1 MEEEMERLAQVRIKL
16 GMNPNLADVEDAAL
30 YSPNAA
36 PQLRPLTMGD
46 FLFALTKKAA
56 ASEIFEFSF

>member
-1 MEEEMERLAQVRIKL
+1 MEEEKERLAQIRIKL
-16 GMNPNLADVEDAAL
+16 GTNPNLADEELADL
-30 YSPNAA
+30 NSPIAA

-56 ASEIFEFSF
+56 ASEIFEFPF

>member
-1 MEEEMERLAQVRIKL
+1 MEEEKERLAQIRIKL
-16 GMNPNLADVEDAAL
+16 GTNPNLADEELADL
-30 YSPNAA
+30 NSPTAA

-56 ASEIFEFSF
+56 ASEIFEFPF

>member
-1 MEEEMERLAQVRIKL
+1 MEEEKERLAQIRSKL
-16 GMNPNLADVEDAAL
+16 GTNPNLADDGVVPL
-30 YSPNAA
+30 TSPVAA

-56 ASEIFEFSF
+56 ASEIFEFPF